1 MYRQYRRYR
10 YIFLYILV
18 FSHSGIK
25 IGLKTITCPEK
36 RYCVKARGI
45 SEELKVTYK
54 SLEY

>member
-10 YIFLYILV
+10 CVCLYISV

-25 IGLKTITCPEK
+25 IGLKTIICPEK

-45 SEELKVTYK
+45 SEELKVSYK
-54 SLEY
+54 SLE